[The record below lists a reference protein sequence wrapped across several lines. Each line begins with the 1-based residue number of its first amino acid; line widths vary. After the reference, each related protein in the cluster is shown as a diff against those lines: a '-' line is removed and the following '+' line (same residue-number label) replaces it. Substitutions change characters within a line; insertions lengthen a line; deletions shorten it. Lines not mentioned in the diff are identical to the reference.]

1 MNFFPRIPVG
11 EWIVLVGVAVAALV
25 AVGAAASA
33 NGLET
38 RSYVIGWFSHA
49 TNSTN
54 DDCPEGVHPEIELQ
68 YLENLKPL
76 GYSEEAIEGYRRKL
90 FSGEESD
97 LFAVMENR
105 GRVDGQPVN
114 PYTNPATVTDPALPA
129 LKGKYAHGFN
139 LDGKG
144 GDADNAFIDPE
155 TGEDGVDH
163 EMYRALGC
171 ARAFRGTLAGRATY
185 WDWLWGQ
192 TKASQPVWLVTV
204 SVDDFNADGEAT
216 IALYRAVE
224 ALRSN
229 SDGSPRSHVTYRID
243 PDPRSHNEFKAQIK
257 DGVLSVTEH
266 KNLRLLQN
274 PLSAP
279 ELNLSNTHL
288 RVIFNDDGPIRGFV
302 GGYQPWDEV
311 FFGFATTG
319 GPGETTLTGDIPA
332 LYYLLRNHADADPD
346 PETGMNRSISATYY
360 FEAVPAFI
368 VNPQADRA
376 LEGDFED
383 YYWQHRATRDK
394 DGLPR

>member
-11 EWIVLVGVAVAALV
+11 EWIVLVGVAVAVAALV

-376 LEGDFED
+376 LE
-383 YYWQHRATRDK
+383 
-394 DGLPR
+394 